1 MRVVSRVCE
10 SCRRELPARV
20 SQVSCSVTVGL
31 IVSLRVAFLDLSR
44 SRLCCQFHVCS
55 VIEQFCVRVSFMT
68 KRHGR
73 SQSREFVTTL
83 LSNKR
88 VKWTRGG
95 GGKWHYNESADTFTK
110 AWKTSYPA
118 IWVDPE
124 TGWAYNVVWYLY
136 DLIWTDDDVLEVWS
150 WYYVVAS

>member
-1 MRVVSRVCE
+1 
-10 SCRRELPARV
+10 
-20 SQVSCSVTVGL
+20 
-31 IVSLRVAFLDLSR
+31 
-44 SRLCCQFHVCS
+44 
-55 VIEQFCVRVSFMT
+55 MT

-95 GGKWHYNESADTFTK
+95 GGKWHYNEKEETFTK

-150 WYYVVAS
+150 WYCAE